1 MLETSRADAHKSGVS
16 MQRAANTPTTS
27 TPCVSLHRPRA
38 PGTRSS
44 QMAFTPAPGNHGP
57 WVQQRK
63 TQSRPRVTTSPPPV
77 FDISSRNRFAPLCET
92 DRDAVVIGDSI
103 VRHVRATLAEGKVH
117 THCLPGTR
125 VLDVSV
131 QIPAIL
137 KDDESVAAV
146 VIHAGANDTK
156 LRQTDTLKMLPL
168 SQIMRKNQ
176 IAYHSYADDTQIY
189 LALSPNDYSPIDSL
203 CQCIDEINSWM
214 CQNFLQLNKEKTEV
228 IAFGNKDEVLK
239 VNAYLDSRGQT
250 TKNQVRNLGV
260 ILETDL
266 SFSSHVKA
274 VTKSAYYHLKNIAR
288 IRCFVSSQ
296 DLEKLVHAF
305 ITSRVD
311 YCNGLLTGLPKKTIR
326 QLQLIQNA
334 AARILTRTR
343 KSEHITPVLRSLH
356 WLPVTFR
363 IDFKVLLLVYKSLNG
378 IGPKYMADML
388 TEYKPNRPLRS
399 LGSSQ
404 LEIPRVHTKQGES
417 AFSYYAARSW
427 NQLPEEIK
435 CAKTLATFKS
445 GLKTH
450 LFSCAFVE

>member
-1 MLETSRADAHKSGVS
+1 M
-16 MQRAANTPTTS
+16 
-27 TPCVSLHRPRA
+27 C
-38 PGTRSS
+38 
-44 QMAFTPAPGNHGP
+44 F
-57 WVQQRK
+57 
-63 TQSRPRVTTSPPPV
+63 
-77 FDISSRNRFAPLCET
+77 
-92 DRDAVVIGDSI
+92 
-103 VRHVRATLAEGKVH
+103 
-117 THCLPGTR
+117 
-125 VLDVSV
+125 
-131 QIPAIL
+131 
-137 KDDESVAAV
+137 
-146 VIHAGANDTK
+146 
-156 LRQTDTLKMLPL
+156 
-168 SQIMRKNQ
+168 
-176 IAYHSYADDTQIY
+176 
-189 LALSPNDYSPIDSL
+189 
-203 CQCIDEINSWM
+203 NS
-214 CQNFLQLNKEKTEV
+214 NLQLPPQIFYGIKVCRLAGPLQDLNVLLLEPLLCCLGCVFWV
-228 IAFGNKDEVLK
+228 IVMQEYPSTNHFQCPGWLQ
-239 VNAYLDSRGQT
+239 YPGQT

-288 IRCFVSSQ
+288 IRCFVSSH

-378 IGPKYMADML
+378 LGPKYMSDML

-427 NQLPEEIK
+427 NQLPEEIR

-445 GLKTH
+445 SLKTH